1 MNNIRWVIQN
11 NLIAEN
17 ELKEIQNTCKS
28 IGVEYEEV
36 QSFLSSELPKFYHR
50 RKKRIFI
57 MYSTTFMNNIYKLLD
72 NQRVVL

>member
-36 QSFLSSELPKFYHR
+36 QSFSF
-50 RKKRIFI
+50 KRT
-57 MYSTTFMNNIYKLLD
+57 S
-72 NQRVVL
+72 

>member
-36 QSFLSSELPKFYHR
+36 LVVSFQANFPILP
-50 RKKRIFI
+50 
-57 MYSTTFMNNIYKLLD
+57 
-72 NQRVVL
+72 

>member
-36 QSFLSSELPKFYHR
+36 LVVPFSSELP
-50 RKKRIFI
+50 
-57 MYSTTFMNNIYKLLD
+57 NLP
-72 NQRVVL
+72 

>member
-1 MNNIRWVIQN
+1 MNNIRWVQN

-36 QSFLSSELPKFYHR
+36 LVVPFKRTPNLP
-50 RKKRIFI
+50 
-57 MYSTTFMNNIYKLLD
+57 
-72 NQRVVL
+72 

>member
-36 QSFLSSELPKFYHR
+36 LVVPSSELKFTIDE
-50 RKKRIFI
+50 KKKILWL
-57 MYSTTFMNNIYKLLD
+57 NHIYE
-72 NQRVVL
+72 

>member
-36 QSFLSSELPKFYHR
+36 LVVPFSSELPQFYHR
-50 RKKRIFI
+50 RKENI
-57 MYSTTFMNNIYKLLD
+57 YYGSTTFMNNIYKLLD
-72 NQRVVL
+72 KPKGFL

>member
-36 QSFLSSELPKFYHR
+36 LVVPLSELPQFTIDE
-50 RKKRIFI
+50 KKIF
-57 MYSTTFMNNIYKLLD
+57 M
-72 NQRVVL
+72 

>member
-36 QSFLSSELPKFYHR
+36 LVVLFKRTSIYHR
-50 RKKRIFI
+50 RKRE
-57 MYSTTFMNNIYKLLD
+57 YLLWLNHIYE
-72 NQRVVL
+72 